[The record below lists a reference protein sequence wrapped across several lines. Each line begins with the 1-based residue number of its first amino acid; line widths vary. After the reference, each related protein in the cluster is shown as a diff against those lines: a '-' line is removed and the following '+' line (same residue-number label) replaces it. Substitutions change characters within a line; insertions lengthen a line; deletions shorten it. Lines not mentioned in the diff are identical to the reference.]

1 MTELKKWKLSRAR
14 GVILEYMR
22 GLKPRADLK
31 WCIGCLTKSF
41 CPSLSDIDILL
52 ESIEKD
58 PTVIITPDSNK
69 RLGLLKEELKKFDQT
84 PRE

>member
-1 MTELKKWKLSRAR
+1 MSEVREWKLSRAR

-41 CPSLSDIDILL
+41 GLGNHEINTLL
-52 ESIEKD
+52 RSIEKD
-58 PTVIITPDSNK
+58 PAVIMTTERAN
-69 RLGLLKEELKKFDQT
+69 RLELLKKVLKETKQ
-84 PRE
+84 EG